1 MTKLLKRTIKR
12 FMARR
17 GYQVTWCQPGVP
29 SGLDLSGDL
38 KILIRSENPV
48 ILDVGAN
55 RGQTIEML
63 CRTFPSPQIIAF
75 EPSALVFSELQRAHG
90 GRCRDVL
97 HIALGAHDEVKEFIN
112 YERSEFSSLRRLAP
126 SAQHEFSE
134 IKVRSL
140 EKVQVR
146 SLDSLLPELGLAEID
161 LLKIDT
167 QGHDLEVL
175 KGARM
180 LFQQG
185 SVKRVLVEMNFVPMY
200 EGEGSA
206 LEIMSFL
213 EGQQLSL
220 VDLYEKNY
228 GGGVLTWCTA
238 LFQRGDKK
246 SLEK

>member
-1 MTKLLKRTIKR
+1 MTKWIKTTIKR
-12 FMARR
+12 LLARR
-17 GYQVTWCQPGVP
+17 GYRVTWCPPGIP
-29 SGLDLSGDL
+29 SGLDLRDDL
-38 KILIRSENPV
+38 QILIRSECPV

-63 CRTFPSPQIIAF
+63 YGTFASPQIIAF
-75 EPSALVFSELQRAHG
+75 EPSASVFEGLRRDCGGKCRAVFHM
-90 GRCRDVL
+90 
-97 HIALGAHDEVKEFIN
+97 ALGANDELKEFIN

-126 SAQHEFSE
+126 SALHEFSE
-134 IKVRSL
+134 IKVRSV

-146 SLDSLLPELGLAEID
+146 SLDSLFPELGISEID

-167 QGHDLEVL
+167 QGHDLDVL
-175 KGARM
+175 NGARM

-185 SVKRVLVEMNFVPMY
+185 KVKRVLVEMNFVPMY

-213 EGQQLSL
+213 DSQQLSL
-220 VDLYEKNY
+220 VDLYEKSH

-238 LFQRGDKK
+238 LFQRVDK
-246 SLEK
+246 